1 MLYPSMNELTQKI
14 SNRYLLVNVVAK
26 RAREIAHDSE
36 ENGEFLTEKPVKTAI
51 TDIAEGRVVGFMKEA
66 WLETLSNPDNRSV

>member
-26 RAREIAHDSE
+26 RAREIAQDVE
-36 ENGEFLTEKPVKTAI
+36 DNGDILIEKPVKTAI
-51 TDIAEGRVVGFMKEA
+51 TDIAEGRVTGVMKEE
-66 WLETLSNPDNRSV
+66 WLETISNPDNRSI